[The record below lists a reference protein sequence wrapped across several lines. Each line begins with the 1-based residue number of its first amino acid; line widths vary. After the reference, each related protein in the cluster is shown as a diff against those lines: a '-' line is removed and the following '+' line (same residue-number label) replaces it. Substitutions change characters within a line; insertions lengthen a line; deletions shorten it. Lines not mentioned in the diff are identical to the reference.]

1 MSRRHSAT
9 PQSRSVSSNSS
20 RPSKPSSVN
29 FISGN
34 PHRVRWGSN
43 KVVQQSEYSAQSG
56 SGVNKVAGSEEEGEE
71 EEIEFEG
78 ITLAITALRGR
89 LGCAYYDSNDNTIYF
104 LEDQLDS
111 TEFDLANLAL
121 GQLLPSTVLTSSSA
135 EPNFVSFLESTLSN
149 LPSAVSSSSSSSASA
164 SASSASALFSGP
176 PTRLEIRP
184 ARDFYA
190 GQGRH
195 VLSRLDI
202 REGAWYSIENEEED
216 EPGQHDQEVE
226 GDALRRNREL
236 RLESFVNGLEKSPLT
251 LGCAG
256 ALVTS
261 IKRMRAN
268 EGDLEAD
275 RVSVS
280 GLKLMKLDKVMQ
292 INSDALTSLQIFQQ
306 EAHASMHATRG
317 KEGLSILNILDLTRS
332 PLGRALMR
340 QWLIRPSLELEVIEE
355 RHETVACLLRP
366 ENVAVADAMRSH
378 LKSIK
383 NANKSLFLLLS
394 GRGKLREWT
403 SLYSVLCFSIMLHD
417 AALTLTRSRKVRI
430 VDRLQDALDS
440 RGFREIGQTM
450 NQVID
455 WDTSTLQKG
464 RVCVRPGID
473 STLDE
478 LLRQLEGLPS
488 LLSEIAADFG
498 RLLPSKFFV
507 DEISFVY
514 FPQLGYLVR
523 TQPRVPSEAL
533 EESLGA
539 TFDFQFESE
548 NSGYYKNDQCRDLD
562 RHLGDLQSLVSVQ
575 ALLEQ
580 VESIEGSVKA
590 TSEVLAEFDCLL
602 AFAEAARDND
612 WNRPRMTREPVI
624 NIQGGRHP
632 LAELCTNEFVK
643 NDTSLVGG
651 RGKDSKDGVQVG
663 EEDGNAKERV
673 RGRSD
678 EKSMIVVAGANMS
691 GKSVYLKQI
700 ALITYL
706 AHIGSFVPADQA
718 LIGLTDRIMTRVSTK
733 ESITR
738 GSSGFMID
746 LQQIS
751 YMLRNATPRSLLIID
766 EFGKGT
772 DSNDGAGLFSGVIQT
787 LLQLGGNT
795 PRVAVATHF
804 QAVFANGLLSSQ
816 LPIHLAHMEVLIHD
830 ATSLS
835 AFTSSSSNSS
845 LVPSRNVET
854 LTYLYRLAP
863 GLMRSS
869 HAAACAKLFDIP
881 SRIVERANFVT
892 EALSR
897 FDIESI
903 LRDPDGEEEES
914 ERERE
919 ELEELARRFVEWDL
933 DEMESGRDG
942 CDVKEIK
949 ARLIEMLGPS

>member
-9 PQSRSVSSNSS
+9 PRSRSVSSNSS
-20 RPSKPSSVN
+20 RPSKTSSVN

-34 PHRVRWGSN
+34 PHRVRWGSD
-43 KVVQQSEYSAQSG
+43 KVVQQSEYSTQSG
-56 SGVNKVAGSEEEGEE
+56 SGVNKIAGSEEEGEE

-111 TEFDLANLAL
+111 TEFDLANLVL

-135 EPNFVSFLESTLSN
+135 DSNFFSFLESTLSS
-149 LPSAVSSSSSSSASA
+149 LPSAVSCSASSSATA
-164 SASSASALFSGP
+164 SASSTSVLSSGP

-195 VLSRLDI
+195 VLSRLEI
-202 REGAWYSIENEEED
+202 REGAWYSIKNEVED
-216 EPGQHDQEVE
+216 EPGQHEQEVE

-236 RLESFVNGLEKSPLT
+236 RLESFINGLEKSPLT

-261 IKRMRAN
+261 IKRSRTN

-275 RVSVS
+275 RFSVS

-292 INSDALTSLQIFQQ
+292 INSDALSSLQIFQQ

-317 KEGLSILNILDLTRS
+317 KEGLSILNILDSTRS
-332 PLGRALMR
+332 PLGRTLMR
-340 QWLIRPSLELEVIEE
+340 QWLIRPSLELKVIEE

-440 RGFREIGQTM
+440 RGFRDIGQTM

-478 LLRQLEGLPS
+478 LRRQLEGLPS

-498 RLLPSKFFV
+498 RRLPSRFFV

-590 TSEVLAEFDCLL
+590 TTEVLAEFDCLL

-624 NIQGGRHP
+624 KIQGGRHP

-651 RGKDSKDGVQVG
+651 RGIDPKDGVNEEEG
-663 EEDGNAKERV
+663 EENADERFQE
-673 RGRSD
+673 RSD

-718 LIGLTDRIMTRVSTK
+718 LMGLTDRIMTRVSTK

-738 GSSGFMID
+738 GSSAFMID

-830 ATSLS
+830 ATSPS

-845 LVPSRNVET
+845 LVSSKNVET

-897 FDIESI
+897 VDIESI
-903 LRDPDGEEEES
+903 LCDSDGEEEES
-914 ERERE
+914 EREGE
-919 ELEELARRFVEWDL
+919 ALEELARRFIEWDL

-942 CDVKEIK
+942 CDVEEIK
-949 ARLIEMLGPS
+949 ARLMEMLS